1 MATRYVQ
8 RCRQIYVLFFPTVK
22 VARMLDATGSLPSV
36 KHNLQLEV
44 GKKSY
49 AYIKESDRFPR
60 SVNSFMVET

>member
-22 VARMLDATGSLPSV
+22 VARRLGATGLPSV
-36 KHNLQLEV
+36 KHNSQLEV
-44 GKKSY
+44 GEKSY
-49 AYIKESDRFPR
+49 AYIKGSDRFPR